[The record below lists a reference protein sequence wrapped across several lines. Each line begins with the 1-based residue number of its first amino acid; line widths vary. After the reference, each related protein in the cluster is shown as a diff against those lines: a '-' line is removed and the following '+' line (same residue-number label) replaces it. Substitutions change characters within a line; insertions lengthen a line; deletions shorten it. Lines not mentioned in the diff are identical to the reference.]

1 MDVIFWVI
9 FGFVL
14 GIAVT
19 LFIQSIRTVYGVLRI
34 DKKNPEKELYR
45 FDIDNLE
52 VLDKK
57 KRIVLKID
65 HNADLTQN

>member
-1 MDVIFWVI
+1 MDVLFWVI

-19 LFIQSIRTVYGVLRI
+19 LFVQSIRTVYGVLRI

-45 FDIDNLE
+45 FDIDDLE

>member
-1 MDVIFWVI
+1 MDVIFWVV
-9 FGFVL
+9 FGFIL

-19 LFIQSIRTVYGVLRI
+19 LFVQSIRTVYGVLRI

-45 FDIDNLE
+45 FDIDDLE
-52 VLDKK
+52 ALDKK
-57 KRIVLKID
+57 KRIVLRID